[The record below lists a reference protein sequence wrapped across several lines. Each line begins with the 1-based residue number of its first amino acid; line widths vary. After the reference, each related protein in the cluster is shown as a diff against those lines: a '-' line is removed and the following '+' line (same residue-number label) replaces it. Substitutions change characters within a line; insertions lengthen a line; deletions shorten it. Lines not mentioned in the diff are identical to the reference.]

1 MKKSIRKSFAALAA
15 VMLLSVLFCF
25 YADAVSCDCGGY
37 TEWKYVASLDRLE
50 CPVCM
55 TKVKTDNFT
64 GFVKEKES
72 GLLMRFNKGE
82 KCTGWTAYIDDSYYF
97 GSNGVAVTGQHTID
111 GKSYTF
117 DNEGRLI
124 KGSFV
129 DETIVVDGEPRV
141 ITRYYGAGGIYAI
154 RWTEIDGEI
163 YYFSKPYDYSDLPDD
178 GAMYRGG
185 TFTVRT
191 AGKNSLRKFTFA
203 VDGRLIG
210 GCWEDEKEL
219 DGTYIGTRYYWGPE
233 YVTGERVIDGVTYN
247 FDDQGFVIRRPV
259 ADVKITVDTSV
270 PGAAEPGIVV
280 TDGESTLINGTN
292 YILAY
297 EKGNNNCTGIVKITG
312 VIRRGY
318 TGIKR
323 TEFLIGHKKLTD
335 KAAVKPTC
343 TTVGYTAGK
352 YCSDCKKWVS
362 GHEVIPALSHSFKN
376 ATCTE
381 AKTCSRCG
389 KAEGKALGHKE
400 QIIAGYAATYKASG
414 LSDGKRCT
422 VCGKITKEREAIKIK
437 SLSKVKNLKV
447 KSVTTSTVKLSFS
460 KVTGAEKYK
469 VYYSTNG
476 KSWKAVTASKTTVT
490 VKNLKA
496 GTSYSFKVRAVAGE
510 NEGSASAVVKTAT
523 KVAKVSLSS
532 VKSSKAKQIAV
543 SWKTVTGASGY
554 VVEYSTSKKFTSK
567 TTRKA
572 TVKKGSSKKT
582 TLNSLKS
589 KKKYYVRVRAYKTVN
604 GKAVY
609 GSYSS
614 VKSVTVK

>member
-111 GKSYTF
+111 GKNYTF
-117 DNEGRLI
+117 DNEGRFV
-124 KGSFV
+124 KGSIV
-129 DETIVVDGEPRV
+129 DEPVVVDGETRV

-233 YVTGERVIDGVTYN
+233 YVTGERVIDGVTYS
-247 FDDQGFVIRRPV
+247 FDDQGFVIAKPMSE
-259 ADVKITVDTSV
+259 VKITVDTSV
-270 PGAAEPGIVV
+270 PGAVEPGIVV
-280 TDGESTLINGTN
+280 TDGESTLVNGTH
-292 YILAY
+292 YTLAY
-297 EKGNNNCTGIVKITG
+297 ENNTGICTCVIKITG
-312 VIRRGY
+312 LKRRGY
-318 TGIKR
+318 SGVKR
-323 TEFLIGHKKLTD
+323 TEFLIGHKNTSD
-335 KAAVKPTC
+335 KAAVEPTC
-343 TTVGYTAGK
+343 TAVGYTKGK
-352 YCSDCKKWVS
+352 YCNDCKKWIS
-362 GHEVIPALSHSFKN
+362 GHQSIPASGHSFKS

-381 AKTCSRCG
+381 AKACTVCG
-389 KAEGKALGHKE
+389 KTEGAALGHRE
-400 QIIAGYAATYKASG
+400 ETIAGYDATYKASG

-422 VCGKITKEREAIKIK
+422 VCGKITKERAIIK
-437 SLSKVKNLKV
+437 RKALSKVKNLKV

-476 KSWKAVTASKTTVT
+476 KTWKTVVVSKTTAT
-490 VKNLKA
+490 VKGLKS
-496 GTSYSFKVRAVAGE
+496 GTNYSFKVKAVAGD
-510 NEGSASAVVKTAT
+510 NEGSAGSTVKTAT
-523 KVAKVSLSS
+523 KVSKVTLSS

-554 VVEYSTSKKFTSK
+554 VVEYSTSKKFT
-567 TTRKA
+567 
-572 TVKKGSSKKT
+572 KKT
-582 TLNSLKS
+582 TKKVTIKGKTTKTTLKKLKS
-589 KKKYYVRVRAYKTVN
+589 GKKYYVRVKAYKTVSK
-604 GKAVY
+604 KAVY
-609 GSYSS
+609 GNYSS
-614 VKSVTVK
+614 VKSVKVK

>member
-1 MKKSIRKSFAALAA
+1 MKKSIGKIFVSLAA
-15 VMLLSVLFCF
+15 VMLLSVLFCV
-25 YADAVSCDCGGY
+25 YADAVSCECGGY
-37 TEWKYVASLDRLE
+37 TEWRYVSSLDRLE
-50 CPVCM
+50 CPVCL
-55 TKVKTDNFT
+55 TKVKTDDFT

-97 GSNGVAVTGQHTID
+97 GSDGVALTGQHTID

-117 DNEGRLI
+117 DDVGRLV

-129 DETIVVDGEPRV
+129 DETVVVDGETRV

-154 RWTEIDGEI
+154 RWVEIDGEI

-191 AGKNSLRKFTFA
+191 AGKNSLRKFTFDM
-203 VDGRLIG
+203 DGRLIG

-219 DGTYIGTRYYWGPE
+219 DGTYVGTRYYWGPE
-233 YVTGERVIDGVTYN
+233 YVTGERVIDGVKYN
-247 FDDQGFVIRRPV
+247 FDEQGFVVRRPV
-259 ADVKITVDTSV
+259 SDVTITVDTSV
-270 PGAAEPGIVV
+270 SGVAEPEIVV

-292 YILAY
+292 YLLAY
-297 EKGNNNCTGIVKITG
+297 EKGSSGCTGIVKITG

-335 KAAVKPTC
+335 KAAVKPSC
-343 TTVGYTAGK
+343 LAVGYTKGQ
-352 YCSDCKKWVS
+352 YCEECKKWVS
-362 GHEVIPALSHSFKN
+362 GHEAIPALGHSFKN
-376 ATCTE
+376 ATCTK
-381 AKTCSRCG
+381 AKTCSVCG
-389 KAEGKALGHKE
+389 KTEGTPLGHKE
-400 QIIAGYAATYKASG
+400 QIIAGYDATYTATG

-422 VCGKITKEREAIKIK
+422 VCGKITKEREVIKEK
-437 SLSKVKNLKV
+437 ALSKVKNLKI
-447 KSVTTSTVKLSFS
+447 KAVTASTVKLSFS

-476 KSWKAVTASKTTVT
+476 KSWKTVTASKTTVT
-490 VKNLKA
+490 VKKLKA
-496 GTSYSFKVRAVAGE
+496 GTNYRFKVKAVAGE
-510 NEGSASAVVKTAT
+510 NEGTASAVLKTAT
-523 KVAKVSLSS
+523 KVSKVSLSS
-532 VKSSKAKQIAV
+532 VKSSDAKQIAV
-543 SWKTVTGASGY
+543 NWKTVTGASGY
-554 VVEYSTSKKFTSK
+554 VIEYSTSKKFTSK
-567 TTRKA
+567 TTKKV

-582 TLNSLKS
+582 TLKNLKS

-604 GKAVY
+604 SKAVY

-614 VKSVTVK
+614 IKSVTVK